1 MAALRCISLAAALTG
16 VLASQGPGPGMTPDW
31 SKVDQRVAWHGTWA
45 AAKAAAAATKRP
57 ILLVF
62 AAPHCGQV
70 PGMW

>member
-1 MAALRCISLAAALTG
+1 MPALRCISLAAALTC

-45 AAKAAAAATKRP
+45 AAKAAAAATERP

>member
-1 MAALRCISLAAALTG
+1 
-16 VLASQGPGPGMTPDW
+16 MTPDW

-45 AAKAAAAATKRP
+45 AAKAAAAATRRP